1 MAIVKGS
8 KAIQLVRQDYKWDP
22 STNAGMVEREYH
34 GSTSSALG
42 FYSKYVGGISNA
54 SVQLDS
60 GVGRVVIQS
69 PTSATVRQDVD
80 YVERYEVSVEFVE
93 KEIWQVPAIAQ
104 EARTHDDAVDA
115 GGVDG
120 DMYYRELAEYCAQR
134 RKTLLNQAIYPLF
147 AQVVRYLRDGVTG
160 YELEYVVVRRSR
172 KVARNG
178 QNIASVGDGLLI
190 YSTAQ
195 LQLPDDVAFSVPDS
209 SAITPIS
216 SDYIWGWRRRPS
228 TSSVEGMFVDQSS
241 EFILSQWSSLFYTQS
256 SGVAS
261 W

>member
-1 MAIVKGS
+1 MAIIKGS
-8 KAIQLVRQDYKWDP
+8 KAIQLVRQEYRWDP
-22 STNAGMVEREYH
+22 QNNTGLIEREYH
-34 GSTSSALG
+34 GSTLSALG
-42 FYSKYVGGISNA
+42 FYSKNIGGSQSV

-60 GVGRVVIQS
+60 GVGRVVLQT
-69 PTSATVRQDVD
+69 PTTATVSPEQD
-80 YVERYEVSVEFVE
+80 YVERYEVSIEFVE

-104 EARTHDDAVDA
+104 EARLYDERPNQTADAPF
-115 GGVDG
+115 
-120 DMYYRELAEYCAQR
+120 YREACEEMARNKLSYINPAD
-134 RKTLLNQAIYPLF
+134 YPLS
-147 AQVVRYLRDGVTG
+147 AQVIRYLRDGVTG

-209 SAITPIS
+209 SALTPIS